1 MLEKNTLKQ
10 AKTLLAVVALLTI
23 TLILTSCKTT
33 QYSKNKLTL
42 EDLKD
47 QIDKFKDHYVQET
60 NNAAYIARTTLNSK
74 RMNIKI
80 LQWQTKSIDAI
91 NTLSYG
97 KDPMASLI
105 DIWLLCVRQRNFFDN
120 PSLRVKITDNRIV
133 IYDKLIDDIK
143 LIAQDFLSPELLAS
157 TEKSIEQEATARPLN
172 PGNLNLVIS
181 LSTKKLK
188 KDSPITAAL
197 TLPLA
202 PFEAMRGVDKG
213 AIAMHNINLTARDLT
228 DIIEELP
235 KQTRW
240 QLMLAFYEFEDDDV
254 VKRLIENIDTLSN
267 SSDKISKDIAI
278 LPEKIGKE
286 TRLTIDAADKMQPQ
300 LQKTLDKTTLAT
312 KQIDEALVH
321 LDVAAKSTTELVRIF
336 SPEEPTNPEDKK
348 TEEESD
354 GPSTIEQIN
363 GLIVESG
370 KSAQNINQA
379 TVELKS
385 LLQQENLKA
394 IDQVEKKFEQL
405 TDHIFYRIA
414 ILIGSIFILAAV
426 YRLIFKNNK

>member
-1 MLEKNTLKQ
+1 MLQRNALEKT
-10 AKTLLAVVALLTI
+10 KTLLTATILLAI
-23 TLILTSCKTT
+23 LFSLTSCKTT
-33 QYSKNKLTL
+33 EYSKNSLTL

-47 QIDKFKDHYVQET
+47 RIDKFKDHYVQET
-60 NNAAYIARTTLNSK
+60 NNAAYIARTTLDSK

-120 PSLRVKITDNRIV
+120 PSLRVKITDKKIIV
-133 IYDKLIDDIK
+133 YDKLIDDIK
-143 LIAQDFLSPELLAS
+143 LIAKDFLSPELLAS
-157 TEKSIEQEATARPLN
+157 TEKSIEQEAAARPLN
-172 PGNLNLVIS
+172 PGNLNLVMS
-181 LSTKKLK
+181 LSAKKLK
-188 KDSPITAAL
+188 KDSPIAAAL

-213 AIAMHNINLTARDLT
+213 AMAMHNINLTARDLT
-228 DIIEELP
+228 DIIERLP
-235 KQTRW
+235 TQIRW
-240 QLMLAFYEFEDDDV
+240 QLLLTFYELEDDDSI
-254 VKRLIENIDTLSN
+254 KELLANFEKLSN
-267 SSDKISKDIAI
+267 SSDKISNEIGL
-278 LPEKIGKE
+278 LPEKIGNE
-286 TRLTIDAADKMQPQ
+286 TRLTISAADKMQPQ
-300 LQKTLDKTTLAT
+300 LQRTLDKTTQAT

-336 SPEEPTNPEDKK
+336 EPQETTNPEDAK
-348 TEEESD
+348 TEEDSD
-354 GPSTIEQIN
+354 EPSTIEQIN
-363 GLIVESG
+363 NIIVESG

-379 TVELKS
+379 TVEIKS

-394 IDQVEKKFEQL
+394 IDQLEKKFEQL

-414 ILIGSIFILAAV
+414 VLVGFIFILAVA
-426 YRLIFKNNK
+426 YRAIFKRSK